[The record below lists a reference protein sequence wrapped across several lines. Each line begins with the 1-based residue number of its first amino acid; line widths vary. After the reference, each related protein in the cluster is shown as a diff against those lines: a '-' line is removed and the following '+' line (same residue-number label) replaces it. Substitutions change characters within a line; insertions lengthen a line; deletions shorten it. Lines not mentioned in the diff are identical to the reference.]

1 MLSDHALDQLELLLA
16 HQRSVTPALPLDAL
30 HGFVTALAL
39 TGHPA
44 AIEEWGAWVIDP
56 TAVPTP
62 ESGSGSESAP
72 DDTTARLLALIEDL
86 LAQVEA
92 DLDDPDYHF
101 KPVVRV
107 YRSDGEQ
114 YSDGGVWCAGF
125 LRGIAHAS
133 GQWQPF
139 LHQPEADRLLW
150 PIRQLADDDGVA
162 AIALSD
168 ATLHARAGRS
178 PSALQ
183 REALTE
189 QLPYAVEALAQAFLD
204 FDLVERFGELD
215 RVEFS
220 RSEDSRGE
228 PGVARRED
236 EPCPCGSGKNFLK
249 CCGAQRVLH

>member
-30 HGFVTALAL
+30 HGFVTALAI
-39 TGHPA
+39 TGHPDD
-44 AIEEWGAWVIDP
+44 IDEWGAWVIDP
-56 TAVPTP
+56 TAVQSAET
-62 ESGSGSESAP
+62 SSEP
-72 DDTTARLLALIEDL
+72 VEDDTTSQLLSLIEDL

-125 LRGIAHAS
+125 LRGIAHAAD
-133 GQWQPF
+133 QWHSFLRQPG
-139 LHQPEADRLLW
+139 ADRLLW
-150 PIRQLADDDGVA
+150 PIRQLADDDGLA

-168 ATLHARAGRS
+168 ATLQARAGRS
-178 PSALQ
+178 PSTLQ

-189 QLPYAVEALAQAFLD
+189 QLPHTIEALAQAFLD
-204 FDLVERFGELD
+204 FDLAERFGELD
-215 RVEFS
+215 CVEFH
-220 RSEDSRGE
+220 RPEDSRAE
-228 PGVARRED
+228 LEAAWRKD
-236 EPCPCGSGKNFLK
+236 EPCPCGSGKKFLT
-249 CCGAQRVLH
+249 CCGGQRVLH